1 MLNEEEK
8 KFIVQWEKD
17 RVKFSTVK
25 SKFLRGLPMAM
36 IFSFPIFF
44 SVIMVY
50 FFSPEWY
57 TKVSQNIAGSILVVV
72 LAVMII
78 ILFFSF
84 FRMHFKWEMNEQL
97 FEELKQKEKI
107 NKS

>member
-8 KFIVQWEKD
+8 KFIVQWERD
-17 RVKFSTVK
+17 RVEFSTVK

-57 TKVSQNIAGSILVVV
+57 TKVSQNIAGSFLVVV

-78 ILFFSF
+78 VLFFSF

-97 FEELKQKEKI
+97 FEELKHKEKI